1 MDVLAEQTRQNGML
15 DPLTEQMRGN
25 VSSTAKLIQIDPAFV
40 EKTVL
45 ELAAFGAVGETGV
58 SRTVYSP
65 EWVDATDYYA
75 HACAEAGL
83 EVHRDTV
90 GNVWGRL
97 RGSTGEKSVASGSHI
112 DSQTPGGRYDGAL
125 GAVAALIALK
135 ALKEQFGT
143 PKRTLEAVAFCEEE
157 SSRFPNANYWG
168 SRAITGRIAAGDPER
183 VIGFGGE
190 TIAEAMRSVGLDP
203 ERIPEARRNDIDSFI
218 ELHIEQGPIL
228 EQAGLPVA
236 VVDAITGIR
245 HYRAEISGVQ
255 NHAGAFPMDIRH
267 DPMAGFA
274 EIASGL
280 INTAHRVGR
289 PAVTTI
295 GRAIVEPNFPGIIP
309 AKVEFTIDARHPD
322 PAARRRLYE
331 MHEGL
336 MREVADRRGLT
347 ADWRVMIDHEP
358 SPSDPAIVS
367 TLQRVASEQG
377 VPVLTMASGA
387 GHDSQQMAAIA
398 KVAMIFVR
406 SKDGRSHT
414 PEEFSSVEDIVA
426 GIRVLAAGLHALAY

>member
-1 MDVLAEQTRQNGML
+1 MPN
-15 DPLTEQMRGN
+15 P
-25 VSSTAKLIQIDPAFV
+25 AKFIEIDSAFV
-40 EKTVL
+40 EKTIL
-45 ELAAFGAVGETGV
+45 ELASFGAVGETGV

-65 EWVDATDYYA
+65 EWIGATDYYA
-75 HACAEAGL
+75 KACAAAGL
-83 EVHRDTV
+83 DVRRDAV

-97 RGSTGEKSVASGSHI
+97 KGSTSEKAVVSGSHI

-125 GAVAALIALK
+125 GAVAALLAVK

-143 PKRTLEAVAFCEEE
+143 PRRTVEAVALCEEE

-168 SRAITGRIAAGDPER
+168 SRAVTGRIAPGDPER
-183 VIGFGGE
+183 VIAFSGE
-190 TIAEAMRSVGLDP
+190 TIAEAMRAVGLDP
-203 ERIPEARRNDIDSFI
+203 ARIPEARRDDIDSFV

-255 NHAGAFPMDIRH
+255 NHAGAFPMDIRN
-267 DPMAGFA
+267 DPLAGFA

-280 INTAHRVGR
+280 INTAHRMGR
-289 PAVTTI
+289 PAVTTV
-295 GRAIVEPNFPGIIP
+295 GRVLVEPNFPGIIP

-322 PAARRRLYE
+322 AQARRRLYD

-336 MREVADRRGLT
+336 MREVAARRGLEIE
-347 ADWRVMIDHEP
+347 WQVMLDHEP
-358 SPSDPAIVS
+358 SPSDPGIVS
-367 TLQRVASEQG
+367 TLQRVAGEQG
-377 VPVLTMASGA
+377 VPFMTMASGA
-387 GHDSQQMAAIA
+387 GHDSQQMASIA

-414 PEEFSSVEDIVA
+414 PDEFSSVEDIVA

>member
-1 MDVLAEQTRQNGML
+1 VASPFIE
-15 DPLTEQMRGN
+15 
-25 VSSTAKLIQIDPAFV
+25 IDPAFV
-40 EKTVL
+40 ERTVL

-65 EWVDATDYYA
+65 EWIGATDYYA
-75 HACAEAGL
+75 GACAAAGL
-83 EVHRDTV
+83 EVHRDAV

-97 RGSTGEKSVASGSHI
+97 RGTTGEKSVASGSHI

-135 ALKEQFGT
+135 ALKEQFGQ
-143 PKRTLEAVAFCEEE
+143 PKRTIEAVAFCEEE

-168 SRAITGRIAAGDPER
+168 SRAVTGRIAPQDPER
-183 VIGFGGE
+183 VIAFSGE
-190 TIAEAMRSVGLDP
+190 TIATAMREVGLDP
-203 ERIPEARRNDIDSFI
+203 ARIPEARRDDISDFV

-236 VVDAITGIR
+236 IVDAITGIR
-245 HYRAEISGVQ
+245 HYRGVIKGVQ

-267 DPMAGFA
+267 DPLAGFA

-289 PAVTTI
+289 PAVTTV
-295 GRAIVEPNFPGIIP
+295 GRVVVEPNFPGIIP
-309 AKVEFTIDARHPD
+309 GQVEFTIDARHPD
-322 PAARRRLYE
+322 PQARRRLYA
-331 MHEGL
+331 MHEDL
-336 MREVADRRGLT
+336 MQEVAKRRGLDI
-347 ADWRVMIDHEP
+347 DWNVMIDHEP

-367 TLQRVASEQG
+367 TLQRVAGEQG
-377 VPVLTMASGA
+377 VPFMTMASGA

-398 KVAMIFVR
+398 KIAMIFVR

-414 PEEFSSVEDIVA
+414 PDEFSSVEDIVA